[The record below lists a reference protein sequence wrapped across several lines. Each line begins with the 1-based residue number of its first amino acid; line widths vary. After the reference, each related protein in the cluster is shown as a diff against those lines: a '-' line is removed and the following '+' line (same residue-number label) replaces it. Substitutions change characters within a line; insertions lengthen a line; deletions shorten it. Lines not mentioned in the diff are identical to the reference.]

1 MRDNPLGKKKKW
13 LILVIVSLL
22 LALFTTID
30 VNKMNEPTEKEKQL
44 AFLKEHEEELTKYI
58 IEKNSQINIAI
69 IKYDWE
75 SFRIEDSGAFT
86 QKMYIVDIELYDID
100 KNEIDGGAIQVLPN
114 NLIKPT
120 KIEEIATDNFEEAM
134 EELTSG
140 ELR

>member
-1 MRDNPLGKKKKW
+1 MKKW
-13 LILVIVSLL
+13 LIPVSIGILLMLV
-22 LALFTTID
+22 ATIG
-30 VNKMNEPTEKEKQL
+30 VNKISEPTEKENQI
-44 AFLKEHEEELTKYI
+44 AFLKEHEEYLTKYI
-58 IEKNSQINIAI
+58 KERNPQINIAI